1 MVCMKTD
8 VHSEKDANE
17 TKSKCVRLISNF
29 LAGLKLFFDFS
40 TSDITM
46 SRRFRRWFFN
56 AFLQFG
62 WDFTIFCQIWFE
74 GYFENA
80 CQAYG
85 QPAPPAPSMEAVD

>member
-46 SRRFRRWFFN
+46 SRRFRR
-56 AFLQFG
+56 
-62 WDFTIFCQIWFE
+62 
-74 GYFENA
+74 
-80 CQAYG
+80 
-85 QPAPPAPSMEAVD
+85 

>member
-29 LAGLKLFFDFS
+29 LAGLKPFLIFLHQTSPCPGDLGDDFS
-40 TSDITM
+40 TLSSNLVGIL
-46 SRRFRRWFFN
+46 RFFVR
-56 AFLQFG
+56 
-62 WDFTIFCQIWFE
+62 FE